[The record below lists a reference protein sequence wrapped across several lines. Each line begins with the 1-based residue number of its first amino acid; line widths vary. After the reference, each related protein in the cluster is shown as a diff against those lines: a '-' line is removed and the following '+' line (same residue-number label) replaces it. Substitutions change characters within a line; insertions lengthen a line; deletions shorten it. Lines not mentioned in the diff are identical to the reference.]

1 MNGFKE
7 ESKCGVIIFL
17 PGEHVEVTWKSTLF
31 LFSFFRMGI
40 IYSFQRVSKFNTL
53 LFLCKEFY
61 FKPCTSKSFCFNY
74 IISWNNNFFFKGYIE
89 IQRTRKYLI
98 LFKKIKF
105 NFLYHQN
112 IAFLKLFTFYP
123 IHFLI
128 LWKVS
133 ETPGIFLNFFNKYKT
148 GKYYY

>member
-1 MNGFKE
+1 MRCNYFSARRARRGYMKVNF
-7 ESKCGVIIFL
+7 V
-17 PGEHVEVTWKSTLF
+17 
-31 LFSFFRMGI
+31 SFF
-40 IYSFQRVSKFNTL
+40 
-53 LFLCKEFY
+53 
-61 FKPCTSKSFCFNY
+61 
-74 IISWNNNFFFKGYIE
+74 FFSNGHHIFFSTRYIE

-148 GKYYY
+148 EIQSKIFAEGEKISNFEKFLESEFLEKFLDRLPVNLYSPDTKLKN